1 MFENASKRAVIEGIM
16 LLCVFT
22 YACNAIT
29 PLPRIKARTASP
41 YAEFYNVQTGES
53 FSPIGANYV
62 PLYWIGGTGNGTGG
76 TGGTCYHSAF
86 IPGLYDSAAAEN
98 ALTIMQQSGYNLVR
112 VFIYQG
118 DGTLRNLGL
127 YCIEG
132 PSSTNVPAL
141 YQPYLDN
148 LLDFLTRA
156 NSHGIY
162 VQIVTDR
169 TPTNAYYS
177 NQVNAGYSCVTGSTN
192 REYLVSGAVTAKK
205 TYLGTLVQAIID
217 HDPNLLSTVFGY
229 ELKNELNS
237 TTDSKPFSYTSGWYT
252 MGNGIDYN
260 MGDAAS
266 RQACQ
271 NDNIKNWANQ
281 SVSAIKAKD
290 PDAMV
295 CISVFT
301 LYAVGKTGMTGL
313 LPITTS
319 DKRWPA
325 LPSLLLQTNID
336 YIDIHSY
343 KPNGWNTSMASAG
356 WPSSLDKTLKPFTCG
371 EFGALRTSYG
381 PVTNAA
387 SVLYSYRENILDSG
401 FRGALLFTWDTET
414 HTRWTAM
421 EAGAIINERLKPEEW
436 SNWQFAQ
443 DGFMQFWDPNH
454 SVSGCTT
461 SGGNLIFDIN
471 GSDSYIYSPLTR
483 LDSDKYRYLKIKV
496 KNQTSGTQAQVF
508 WTTKTDATW
517 NDTKSVT
524 FNIVPN
530 CNGFKTYLVD
540 LYDSP
545 NWSGLVNQLR
555 FDPANNSVTSG
566 HCEIDFVEA
575 IKDGAIIYPDI
586 NDDNTVDFKD
596 FSILAQSWMSQS
608 ITASWS
614 EGDLNN
620 DLIVNNEDI
629 MRFASEWLKEAD

>member
-62 PLYWIGGTGNGTGG
+62 QLYWIGGTGNGTGG

-98 ALTIMQQSGYNLVR
+98 ALTIMQQGGYNLVR

-118 DGTLRNLGL
+118 DGALRNLGL
-127 YCIEG
+127 YSIEG
-132 PSSTNVPAL
+132 PYATYVSDL

-162 VQIVTDR
+162 VQIVTDA
-169 TPTNAYYS
+169 TPTNAYYA
-177 NQVNAGYSCVTGSTN
+177 NQVAAGYSYVAGSIH
-192 REYLVSGAVTAKK
+192 REYLVSGAITAKR

-217 HDPNLLSTVFGY
+217 RDPNLLSTVFGY
-229 ELKNELNS
+229 ELKNELKS
-237 TTDSKPFSYTSGWYT
+237 TTDQKPFTYTTGLYS
-252 MGNGIDYN
+252 MGNGITYDMN
-260 MGDAAS
+260 SSAS

-271 NDNIKNWANQ
+271 NDNIINWANQ
-281 SVSAIKAKD
+281 SVSAIKEKD
-290 PDAMV
+290 PNAMV
-295 CISVFT
+295 CVSVFT

-313 LPITTS
+313 LPITLS

-325 LPSLLLQTNID
+325 LPSVLLQTNID

-343 KPNGWNTSMASAG
+343 KPNGWSTSMASAG

-381 PVTNAA
+381 PVANAA

-421 EAGAIINERLKPEEW
+421 EANAVINERLKPEEW
-436 SNWQFAQ
+436 SNWQFDQ
-443 DGFMQFWDPNH
+443 NDFTQFWTSGQ
-454 SVSGCTT
+454 SVSDLNTI
-461 SGGNLIFDIN
+461 GGNLIFDIN

-483 LDSDKYRYLKIKV
+483 LDPNEYRYLKIKL
-496 KNQTSGTQAQVF
+496 KNQTAATAAQLF
-508 WTTKTDATW
+508 WITKTSTSW
-517 NDTKSVT
+517 NETKSVT
-524 FNIVPN
+524 FKIVPN
-530 CNGFKTYLVD
+530 CNDFKTYLVD

-566 HCEIDFVEA
+566 HYEIDFAKMIQDDAV
-575 IKDGAIIYPDI
+575 IYSDI
-586 NDDNTVDFKD
+586 NEDNTVDFED

-620 DLIVNNEDI
+620 DLTINNEDI
-629 MRFASEWLKEAD
+629 EKFASEWLNEAD